1 MTFFSGKEKKEYVS
15 LIGKMILD
23 LYDLNPGKIID
34 NLILRKLKVIY
45 LVLMAY
51 ILTLWLVLK

>member
-34 NLILRKLKVIY
+34 NLILKKLKVIY